1 MPSNDKPAP
10 AQASGTGSDPL
21 APLEHRLGY
30 SFKAPDHLERA
41 LTHSSVSADP
51 AHFGGDYERLEFL
64 GDRVLGLVVA
74 ELLFQEFPL
83 EAEGQLARRHA
94 QLVRKETLAA
104 VARTLDLGSFIR
116 LEMGEAERSGRDNPG
131 LLADTCEA
139 VIAAL
144 YLDGGL
150 ATAQSFIR
158 ANWRDHIAAD
168 IAPPQDAKT
177 KLQEW
182 AQGRGLP
189 LPVYSE
195 RDRSGPAHA
204 PVFTISVAVQ
214 GFPAIEGQGRSK
226 RAAEQEAAG
235 KLLAVLEEGQ
245 S

>member
-1 MPSNDKPAP
+1 M
-10 AQASGTGSDPL
+10 L
-21 APLEHRLGY
+21 APLEQRLGY
-30 SFKAPDHLERA
+30 SFRAPECLERA
-41 LTHSSVSADP
+41 LTHPSVSADP
-51 AHFGGDYERLEFL
+51 SYDGGDYERLEFL

-74 ELLFQEFPL
+74 EILFQEFPL
-83 EAEGQLARRHA
+83 ETEGQLARRHA

-104 VARTLDLGSFIR
+104 VARSLDLGRFIR
-116 LEMGEAERSGRDNPG
+116 LEMGESGRGERDNPG

-150 ATAQSFIR
+150 ETAQRFIG

-189 LPVYSE
+189 LPSYAE

-204 PVFTISVAVQ
+204 PLFTISVEVQ

-226 RAAEQEAAG
+226 RAAEQEAAA
-235 KLLAVLEEGQ
+235 KLLGVLGEEP